1 MSNPVIGEST
11 AWDEP
16 LPDLTWVE
24 WAEVGAGC
32 GDSAL
37 GEVLAIL
44 RGRPAKAYAF
54 YEDSP
59 FIPQDD

>member
-37 GEVLAIL
+37 GEVLANL
-44 RGRPAKAYAF
+44 EGRSMSAMAF
-54 YEDSP
+54 Y
-59 FIPQDD
+59 DDTPLVRLVD